1 MPVKCTSKR
10 SSKRSSRK
18 VRRTSKKVGH
28 KGGAKQVRR
37 TSKTVGRKHSSRRK
51 VMKGGKDGTLL
62 VVDNKNTN
70 NNIVLCDE
78 DLDIAEKLKAS
89 GKYPQHLNTLNLII
103 NLKAAL
109 RDQIYVSAPAETL
122 TAIDNFQQNL
132 SKLPGYPLVRKCALK
147 KNQSGLK
154 I

>member
-1 MPVKCTSKR
+1 MPVKRASKKVRKTSRR
-10 SSKRSSRK
+10 SSRRSSRK
-18 VRRTSKKVGH
+18 NMN
-28 KGGAKQVRR
+28 GGAKRR
-37 TSKTVGRKHSSRRK
+37 SSKNRKTSRRK